1 VIGVTTEQ
9 IFSVLFLRGASGKS
23 TALEGAAMRNHNQP
37 RKPNETKEQY
47 QMRRARGA
55 AANIMGFMAE
65 CREGAGWP
73 PAKAE
78 MIDWFMKHRARL
90 HLRLAIAAQLP

>member
-1 VIGVTTEQ
+1 
-9 IFSVLFLRGASGKS
+9 
-23 TALEGAAMRNHNQP
+23 MRNHNQL

-90 HLRLAIAAQLP
+90 HLRLTMAAQLP